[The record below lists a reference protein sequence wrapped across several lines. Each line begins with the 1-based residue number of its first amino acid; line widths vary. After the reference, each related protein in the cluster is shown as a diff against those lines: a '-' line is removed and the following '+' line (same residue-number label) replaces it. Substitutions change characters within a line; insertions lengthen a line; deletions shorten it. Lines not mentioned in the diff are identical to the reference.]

1 MRDRRFK
8 FSFIV
13 ICVYAFLSILSFFSP
28 YDPTLWGV
36 LPRDLPP
43 SFEHILGTNSM
54 GQDIFWRLTFAV
66 RNSLLLGIITAFFSR
81 IIAVIV
87 GLITGFKGGL
97 TDRITMVFNDS
108 LITLPIIPIL
118 ILISALIKEQLTIV
132 SLGFILGIFSW
143 AWDARIIRSQVL
155 SLKERS
161 FTYTAVLSGM
171 KMFEL
176 LTGEYFPF
184 LISLILATAINSM
197 FWAMGMEITLAFLG
211 LSNLEIPTL
220 GTMLH
225 WAVRYQAMLL
235 GYWWWI
241 ATPVLAII
249 FLFVAL
255 YLLSVSISEYL
266 DPRVRVERRTR
277 RVSAE

>member
-1 MRDRRFK
+1 
-8 FSFIV
+8 
-13 ICVYAFLSILSFFSP
+13 
-28 YDPTLWGV
+28 
-36 LPRDLPP
+36 
-43 SFEHILGTNSM
+43 
-54 GQDIFWRLTFAV
+54 
-66 RNSLLLGIITAFFSR
+66 
-81 IIAVIV
+81 
-87 GLITGFKGGL
+87 
-97 TDRITMVFNDS
+97 
-108 LITLPIIPIL
+108 
-118 ILISALIKEQLTIV
+118 
-132 SLGFILGIFSW
+132 
-143 AWDARIIRSQVL
+143 
-155 SLKERS
+155 
-161 FTYTAVLSGM
+161 
-171 KMFEL
+171 
-176 LTGEYFPF
+176 
-184 LISLILATAINSM
+184 M